1 MRTGLLLS
9 GGMDSTALAYWLRPD
24 VALTVDYG
32 QLGAKGE
39 IHAAAQVCKALEIE
53 HEIISV
59 DCRALG
65 SGDLFGKPPDSLA
78 PVSEWL
84 PFRNQLLLTLVGMRA
99 VANSIETLLFGA
111 VKFDSVHADGS
122 KDFFE
127 AMDRVFS
134 LQEGGIHISVPA
146 IEMTTTEL
154 IKASKIPIS
163 ILGWSHSCDIG
174 ESACGSCRSCSKH
187 YDVMR
192 ALGYHT

>member
-24 VALTVDYG
+24 VAFTVDYG

-39 IHAAAQVCKALEIE
+39 IYAATQICKALEIE
-53 HEIISV
+53 HEIIPV

-65 SGDLFGKPPDSLA
+65 SGDLFGKSPDPLA

-99 VANSIETLLFGA
+99 IAKNLQRLLFGA
-111 VKFDSVHADGS
+111 VKVDSIHADGS

-127 AMDRVFS
+127 AMNRVFIV
-134 LQEGGIHISVPA
+134 QEGRIQVAVPA
-146 IEMTTTEL
+146 IEMTTAEL
-154 IKASKIPIS
+154 IKISNIPLS
-163 ILGWSHSCDIG
+163 ILGWSHSCDIA
-174 ESACGSCRSCSKH
+174 ESACGSCQSCSKH

-192 ALGYHT
+192 ELGYQD